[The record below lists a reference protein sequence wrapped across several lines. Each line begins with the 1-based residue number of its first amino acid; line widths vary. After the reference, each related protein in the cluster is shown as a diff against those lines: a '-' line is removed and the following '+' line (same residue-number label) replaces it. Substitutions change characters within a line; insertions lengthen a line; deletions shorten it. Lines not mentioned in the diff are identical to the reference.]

1 MDPFSIVASSTGIIG
16 FAIQAS
22 TSLYSLIDG
31 TLDAPKEVTA
41 ASREAKAF
49 ASVLTSLQGLIA
61 EGKVRE
67 DAIVLLRGPLDNC
80 VNTLTALSLKIQP
93 HIKPTGDAKKSKW
106 RGLTWYL
113 KREETRELCSRL
125 SQSNVTLNTAI
136 SIMNTCVLLQSH
148 GKYPTLLY

>member
-1 MDPFSIVASSTGIIG
+1 MSASEQIIG
-16 FAIQAS
+16 FALQAS
-22 TSLYSLIDG
+22 ASLYSLIDG

-41 ASREAKAF
+41 VSREAKAF
-49 ASVLTSLQGLIA
+49 ASVLTSLQGLLD
-61 EGKVRE
+61 KDRVRE

>member
-1 MDPFSIVASSTGIIG
+1 MDPFSIVASSAGIIG
-16 FAIQAS
+16 FALQAS

-41 ASREAKAF
+41 VSSEAKAF
-49 ASVLTSLQGLIA
+49 ASVLTSLQGLLD
-61 EGKVRE
+61 EGRVRE

-93 HIKPTGDAKKSKW
+93 HIRLAGDAKKSKW
-106 RGLTWYL
+106 KGLMWYL
-113 KREETRELCSRL
+113 KREDTRELCSRL

-136 SIMNTCVLLQSH
+136 SIMNTCVTLQNH
-148 GKYPTLLY
+148 GIYSIPLY